1 MAAFDNLYVASSPRL
16 LEQELRMLKQPSES
30 TLASVEELDK
40 TLLFKG
46 LIDSPFRV
54 DSIVDSILCDKPVE
68 SVLSTKG
75 CAQAVLEWFKIN
87 RKSILWS
94 VAVGEIILAVSGMVY
109 YVRTGKTIDGYST
122 CDAICNSVLAEFDI
136 CSTRITSYQL
146 QTTVA
151 RKMLERVWVYMSDT
165 ASQYLT
171 DISLGKTSRRKDSS
185 SKKRA
190 KKGVEKLY
198 DEGQALRLMVREC
211 ILDGDIELLEERI
224 IEAIDVHSKSKGSR
238 LVERKATLRRP
249 TYICNLSSTRSAA
262 YNALAVADSLLT
274 LSLLGTIVD
283 TDGEAAT
290 RVLNAIEE
298 GEGEDTLDISKESNI
313 ARRTVVKVLKNG
325 LGAKVCE
332 IALYNSPQLPEDDAP
347 DAEIKRFIVDL
358 LGNVS
363 LKDVQRGA
371 IGVETAARMLAEYV
385 NIPTA
390 VIGRMNSADIKTT
403 LVLCI
408 LDRRQF
414 VRGLL
419 SACIATVQLY
429 SANSDTISTG
439 VKLSDRLSSTES
451 THKTKSR
458 RKPAKYI
465 QRREIRRKRHLS
477 APVNSVT
484 FETILMEQKL
494 PLIVLS
500 TPRGSTYP
508 DTSNAE
514 DNVLYGGYY
523 LSAFAKELI
532 KRHSSLAL
540 EESFYDGYD
549 GVIGCRTKLE
559 LNTTPLH
566 PPYSDR
572 YSIESCISRTIG
584 ASTDFSITLGDP
596 LWRVIALD
604 RELIRAIQNDT
615 PYNRVVLR
623 LTEWEEK
630 PEYIHTVI
638 GESR

>member
-1 MAAFDNLYVASSPRL
+1 MAAFHNLYVASSPRL

-46 LIDSPFRV
+46 LIDSPFKV
-54 DSIVDSILCDKPVE
+54 DSIADSILCDKPVT
-68 SVLSTKG
+68 SILSTKR
-75 CAQAVLEWFKIN
+75 CTQTMLEWFKIN

-94 VAVGEIILAVSGMVY
+94 VAVGEIILAVSGMIY
-109 YVRTGKTIDGYST
+109 YVRTGRSIDGYST

-185 SKKRA
+185 SKKKRI
-190 KKGVEKLY
+190 EKLY
-198 DEGQALRLMVREC
+198 EEAQALRLMVREC
-211 ILDGDIELLEERI
+211 ILDGDIELLEEKI

-238 LVERKATLRRP
+238 LVEKKATLRRP
-249 TYICNLSSTRSAA
+249 TYICKLSSTRSAA

-274 LSLLGTIVD
+274 LSILGTIVD

-290 RVLNAIEE
+290 KVLNAIEE
-298 GEGEDTLDISKESNI
+298 GDGGDTLDISKESNI
-313 ARRTVVKVLKNG
+313 ARRTLVNILKNG
-325 LGAKVCE
+325 LGDRVCE
-332 IALYNSPQLPEDDAP
+332 VAVYNSPPLPEDDAS

-390 VIGRMNSADIKTT
+390 VIGRMGSADIKNT

-419 SACIATVQLY
+419 SACITIIQLY

-451 THKTKSR
+451 TGKSRSR

-477 APVNSVT
+477 APVNSTT
-484 FETILMEQKL
+484 FETVLMEQKL

-500 TPRGSTYP
+500 TPRGSSYP
-508 DTSNAE
+508 DSVCVE
-514 DNVLYGGYY
+514 DNILYGGYY
-523 LSAFAKELI
+523 LSTFAKELI
-532 KRHSSLAL
+532 KRHSSPAL

-572 YSIESCISRTIG
+572 HSIESCISRTMR
-584 ASTDFSITLGDP
+584 ATTDFSITLGDP

-638 GESR
+638 EESR